1 MDVRRSWMTI
11 EIQPCWM
18 RDLAAPDV
26 DEEVSHG
33 CKSGPTLDSQ
43 LALPPVKFLDGG
55 EGGIG

>member
-1 MDVRRSWMTI
+1 MDLRRSGITV

-18 RDLAAPDV
+18 SDLTAPDV
-26 DEEVSHG
+26 DKQVSHG

-43 LALPPVKFLDGG
+43 LALPPVEFLDGG